1 MRKKHLALS
10 IQILILCLSLIL
22 IISAAITT
30 IFYVNINRIE
40 EKNIGEKA
48 NVTMQYMNSHLA
60 RTLSPF
66 IDLIRSGAS
75 YFSLLPSWQT
85 MNDVMINIKNAY
97 PDLLD
102 IYYGSVVSMYAP
114 GGLWVSG
121 DEWYPETDPDWDYEW
136 DPPNRLWHKAAMA
149 NPDKIMLVDPYIDA
163 QTQQLV
169 VTFSS
174 TVRNDKGI
182 ITGVIAL
189 DVTLDKL
196 SEFVNNEKITDDGLT
211 VLIDDT
217 GLFIVHPDLSWILE
231 MNFFDEMPS
240 VNKSVI
246 LGHKGSFAITGG
258 DYICSIPVEGTDWFL
273 VSTGSLSSLWAGTR
287 QLLLIVIIV
296 VLVLTV
302 MAGVT
307 AIVLSYYLTKP
318 LRKLVSSFSII
329 SGGDFTAMLPDYA
342 SQEASALS
350 GGFNHFAGSISGLV
364 RKIKNSAKDISKVA
378 HDLESSVHN
387 TREVITLVSDDMNLI
402 CDDVHLENNSIN
414 RSESAVNHV
423 MEEIE
428 ILYNDIKEQSAQISG
443 ASSAIEEMVANL
455 HSIENNTA
463 MANERIA
470 ELVHCSQEEKK
481 RLSETTE
488 AARIVEVESQTLAG
502 MNKVISDVATQT
514 NLLSMNAAIEAAHA
528 GEAGRGFAV
537 VAQEIRKLAETTAQQ
552 SQNSESAILSLQ
564 KRIREIASSVVHVED
579 SFSEMIKMIHQVEG
593 ITANLKCATEE
604 QGIGSNQLLKSISAI
619 NHITR
624 DVETSAHTMKNS
636 ASDAVTAC
644 QNLSELSRGV
654 GEKVSKCGEGVKS
667 LTGNSNV
674 VFSIVE
680 NTRLAVTQLE
690 KSVSPFKTRE

>member
-302 MAGVT
+302 MAG
-307 AIVLSYYLTKP
+307 
-318 LRKLVSSFSII
+318 
-329 SGGDFTAMLPDYA
+329 
-342 SQEASALS
+342 
-350 GGFNHFAGSISGLV
+350 
-364 RKIKNSAKDISKVA
+364 
-378 HDLESSVHN
+378 
-387 TREVITLVSDDMNLI
+387 
-402 CDDVHLENNSIN
+402 
-414 RSESAVNHV
+414 
-423 MEEIE
+423 
-428 ILYNDIKEQSAQISG
+428 
-443 ASSAIEEMVANL
+443 
-455 HSIENNTA
+455 
-463 MANERIA
+463 
-470 ELVHCSQEEKK
+470 
-481 RLSETTE
+481 
-488 AARIVEVESQTLAG
+488 
-502 MNKVISDVATQT
+502 
-514 NLLSMNAAIEAAHA
+514 
-528 GEAGRGFAV
+528 
-537 VAQEIRKLAETTAQQ
+537 
-552 SQNSESAILSLQ
+552 
-564 KRIREIASSVVHVED
+564 
-579 SFSEMIKMIHQVEG
+579 
-593 ITANLKCATEE
+593 
-604 QGIGSNQLLKSISAI
+604 
-619 NHITR
+619 
-624 DVETSAHTMKNS
+624 
-636 ASDAVTAC
+636 
-644 QNLSELSRGV
+644 
-654 GEKVSKCGEGVKS
+654 
-667 LTGNSNV
+667 
-674 VFSIVE
+674 
-680 NTRLAVTQLE
+680 
-690 KSVSPFKTRE
+690 